1 MTVSSRIVP
10 SSARPVVGSRT
21 ARPLLRAPL
30 AAAALLALAACGGGG
45 GGGGDT
51 ASANR
56 APVANAGPDLTASR
70 SMVVAL
76 DGRASSDPDGDAL
89 SYSWRQVR
97 GADATAGGT
106 LSGANPSFTAPAGVQ
121 TLEFEL
127 TVSDGK
133 GGSHVD
139 SVIVHVLEDRANA
152 LFVDG
157 DAGSDATG
165 TGTMDNPYASVR
177 RALAAAGSSQADL
190 YLRQRAGSGA
200 YDETGATLAIPSG
213 TSLYGGYGP
222 NWERDVLARRTA
234 LRTDRGGVRY
244 DGLAHEV
251 WVSGLAVESADAQ
264 APGETVYA
272 LRAVGNGQARITL
285 EHNTLTA
292 GHAVATPSTSAGSSH
307 GVVLASLAA
316 AAVYDNTITAGRGG
330 NGSDGTAGSNGA
342 RGSDGSNGN
351 RTGGRQAPG
360 GQGPGGDGGHG
371 GTRGG
376 GINGGGGNGGD
387 GGLGAAP
394 LGGVILGGDGGRGGN
409 PGNAGDPGS
418 SGGRGLPGSGG
429 LGIGSGSAQTG
440 FVLSHGTSGGR
451 GGNGSGGGGGGGGQ
465 ANAVGVVGGGGGGG
479 GAGGSGGFGGA
490 GGRGGGASVG
500 VWLHAVTASELR
512 GNTIR
517 AAEGGA
523 AGAGGIGGFGG
534 GGGDPGSGADGD
546 SNAFGRGAGGAGGAR
561 GGSGGSGGRGGGG
574 GGGPSFGVYIASPL
588 APTLADNTIEA
599 GNGGAGG
606 NGANGGGGGASYAV
620 YRASVGA
627 GPMPTLNGNTLRFGS
642 GGAGGA
648 RIGTDGGIGANGG
661 AGASNLP

>member
-10 SSARPVVGSRT
+10 SSARSVFGSRT
-21 ARPLLRAPL
+21 ARPLLQAPL

-106 LSGANPSFTAPAGVQ
+106 LSGANPSFTAPADVQ

-307 GVVLASLAA
+307 GVVLASLAV

-342 RGSDGSNGN
+342 RGNDGSNGN

-360 GQGPGGDGGHG
+360 A
-371 GTRGG
+371 RG
-376 GINGGGGNGGD
+376 
-387 GGLGAAP
+387 
-394 LGGVILGGDGGRGGN
+394 
-409 PGNAGDPGS
+409 
-418 SGGRGLPGSGG
+418 
-429 LGIGSGSAQTG
+429 
-440 FVLSHGTSGGR
+440 
-451 GGNGSGGGGGGGGQ
+451 
-465 ANAVGVVGGGGGGG
+465 
-479 GAGGSGGFGGA
+479 
-490 GGRGGGASVG
+490 
-500 VWLHAVTASELR
+500 
-512 GNTIR
+512 R
-517 AAEGGA
+517 AAMAATAARA
-523 AGAGGIGGFGG
+523 AGA
-534 GGGDPGSGADGD
+534 STAAAATAATVAWARRRWAASSWAATAGAAATPATRATQAAPAAAACPAPAAWA
-546 SNAFGRGAGGAGGAR
+546 SAAAAR
-561 GGSGGSGGRGGGG
+561 R
-574 GGGPSFGVYIASPL
+574 
-588 APTLADNTIEA
+588 
-599 GNGGAGG
+599 
-606 NGANGGGGGASYAV
+606 
-620 YRASVGA
+620 RASCCRTA
-627 GPMPTLNGNTLRFGS
+627 PAAAAAATAAAAAAAAADRPMRS
-642 GGAGGA
+642 VSSAA
-648 RIGTDGGIGANGG
+648 A
-661 AGASNLP
+661 AVAAA